1 LRPCINCCA
10 HVALW
15 NPLTVLSWLLQVSRY
30 LALVCVIKEEYFL
43 KRSLLDY
50 NINCLRKSLDQVLSE
65 SGDY

>member
-10 HVALW
+10 RVAHR

-65 SGDY
+65 SADY

>member
-1 LRPCINCCA
+1 M
-10 HVALW
+10 
-15 NPLTVLSWLLQVSRY
+15 SRY

-65 SGDY
+65 SLDY